1 MADPSGDPPPEV
13 QGSPPSEQS
22 SERLGQDHPPG
33 QGPYQPTEP
42 GQEPPPAQG
51 PYQPTQ
57 PGQGPYQPT
66 EPGQEPPPAQGPYQP
81 TQPGQ
86 GPYQPTEPGQEP
98 PPAQGPYQP
107 TQPGQGPYQPTQP
120 GQGTPPGQGPY
131 QPSQTGQSLY
141 EPYES
146 GQAPYQPH
154 QPGQDTTPGQAPYQP
169 HQPGQSAYEA
179 RQVGPLS
186 QEPRRS
192 IYQPH
197 ALGQD
202 PYQLQEP
209 RGSLYQQQEPM
220 LGPYQPFVS
229 GHGPYQPHEP
239 GYGLYQPG
247 YSPYEDEIPD
257 PEPRAL
263 AIQNA
268 KAYLMKSSTKSGLNL
283 YDHLAH
289 MLTKILDERPINAVD
304 IIENISKD
312 VKWAQFQKKMD
323 TLRDEHEM
331 LPTYELAEKYKA
343 LFLKGTGEG
352 GDQEPEEE
360 ITDSPLPNVME
371 TAFYFE
377 QAGVGLSMEENYH
390 IFLALKQL
398 VSMQPIQTCRF
409 WGKILGLEMNYIV
422 AEVEYREGEEEEEI
436 EEEEVIEE
444 GGKEGSEDKDEE
456 EDEEKEEDEPPKS
469 TYKPPP
475 VVPKEENRTGTN
487 KFIYFVCNEP
497 GKPWVKLPPVTP
509 AQIVASRKIKK
520 FFTGRLD
527 APIVSYPPFPGNEAN
542 YLRAQ
547 IARISA
553 GTQISPL
560 GFYQFGEEEGDEE
573 EEGGGGRDTYEENPD
588 FETISV
594 MELVDSISNWVHH
607 VQNILMQGRCSW
619 INPSQKS
626 EEEEEEGEEEEK
638 AEEPDEPR
646 PEVGPPLLTPLSED
660 AEIQNIPPWTSQL
673 STNLVPQ
680 YAIAVLQSNLWP
692 GAYSYAIG
700 KKFDNIYLGWGHK
713 YSPDNYSPSMPPPVQ
728 TEYPSG
734 PEITEMNDPTVEE
747 EQALKAAQEE
757 ALAAA
762 EEMDEIEEEEEEDED
777 D

>member
-22 SERLGQDHPPG
+22 SERLGQDHP
-33 QGPYQPTEP
+33 
-42 GQEPPPAQG
+42 
-51 PYQPTQ
+51 

-263 AIQNA
+263 AVQNA

-700 KKFDNIYLGWGHK
+700 NLIISIWGGVT
-713 YSPDNYSPSMPPPVQ
+713 NTVQ
-728 TEYPSG
+728 
-734 PEITEMNDPTVEE
+734 ITTHPRCPHQCRQSTQVG
-747 EQALKAAQEE
+747 QKSLK
-757 ALAAA
+757 
-762 EEMDEIEEEEEEDED
+762 
-777 D
+777 

>member
-1 MADPSGDPPPEV
+1 MADPSGEPPPEAQV
-13 QGSPPSEQS
+13 SPPSGQS
-22 SERLGQDHPPG
+22 SEQLDQGPGQESPPV
-33 QGPYQPTEP
+33 QGPYQPTQP
-42 GQEPPPAQG
+42 GQGPPPGQGLYQPTQPGQGTPPAQGPHQPTQGPPPAQG

-57 PGQGPYQPT
+57 PGQAP
-66 EPGQEPPPAQGPYQP
+66 
-81 TQPGQ
+81 
-86 GPYQPTEPGQEP
+86 
-98 PPAQGPYQP
+98 
-107 TQPGQGPYQPTQP
+107 
-120 GQGTPPGQGPY
+120 PPGQGPY
-131 QPSQTGQSLY
+131 QPSQTGQSPY
-141 EPYES
+141 EPR
-146 GQAPYQPH
+146 QAPYQPH

-179 RQVGPLS
+179 HQVGQGPYQPLS
-186 QEPRRS
+186 QDPRQSIYQPHAPGQEPYQPQDPRRS

-197 ALGQD
+197 APGRD
-202 PYQLQEP
+202 PYQPQEP

-220 LGPYQPFVS
+220 LGPYQPFVP
-229 GHGPYQPHEP
+229 GHGPYQPHDP

-283 YDHLAH
+283 YDHLAQ
-289 MLTKILDERPINAVD
+289 MLTQILDERPINAVD

-331 LPTYELAEKYKA
+331 LPTFELAEKYKA

-377 QAGVGLSMEENYH
+377 QAGVGLSMDENYH

-422 AEVEYREGEEEEEI
+422 AEVEYREGEEEEET

-456 EDEEKEEDEPPKS
+456 EDEEKEDEPPKS
-469 TYKPPP
+469 TYKSPP

-509 AQIVASRKIKK
+509 VQIVAARKIKK

-573 EEGGGGRDTYEENPD
+573 EEGGAGRDTYEENPD

-594 MELVDSISNWVHH
+594 MELVDSLSNWVHH

-638 AEEPDEPR
+638 AEEPDEPQ

-713 YSPDNYSPSMPPPVQ
+713 YSPDNYTPSMPPPVQ

-762 EEMDEIEEEEEEDED
+762 EEMDEMEEEEDED
-777 D
+777 EDD